1 MKIVTIIFVS
11 CLLLCG
17 VLLPAHAQLTRE
29 EKAKC
34 EYLLN
39 RKSIAED
46 ECRKELLVK
55 DIRDA
60 NNNKESSLT
69 QVGGISGAQLRVNVQ
84 YSADGNLGIIGA
96 DYVNPYPQMSPEQK
110 GEWKNKAASYKSTFL
125 ANPQAFDKQYK
136 ALDENQKAILYA
148 AAQEEYKE
156 SVALVAQQLLSR
168 VSEVSGGKKVNL
180 SVNDILYALEKAN
193 ARTVSATLRANADG
207 LDSQKVDEEAS
218 AASEKVAKYAKFLS
232 KVAKCKNCNPVK

>member
-1 MKIVTIIFVS
+1 MKIVTKIFLS
-11 CLLLCG
+11 CLFLCG

-29 EKAKC
+29 QKAKC
-34 EYLLN
+34 DRLIDNKAY
-39 RKSIAED
+39 AEQ
-46 ECRKELLVK
+46 ECRDALLMLEK
-55 DIRDA
+55 LQA
-60 NNNKESSLT
+60 ANKERSTNGIGGQAAADLDATRKLT
-69 QVGGISGAQLRVNVQ
+69 EAGNIGISFAGYA
-84 YSADGNLGIIGA
+84 
-96 DYVNPYPQMSPEQK
+96 NPYPQMSPEQK
-110 GEWKNKAASYKSTFL
+110 GEWKKKAASFKSTFL
-125 ANPQAFDKQYK
+125 ANSQEFDKQYE
-136 ALDENQKAILYA
+136 ALDEDQKAILYA